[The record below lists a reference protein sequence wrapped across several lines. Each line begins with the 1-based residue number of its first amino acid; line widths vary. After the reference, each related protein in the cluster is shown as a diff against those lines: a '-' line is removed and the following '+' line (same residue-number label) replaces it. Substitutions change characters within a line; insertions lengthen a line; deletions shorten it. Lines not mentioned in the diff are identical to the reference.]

1 MMKQSMYIIMMD
13 KIQQKINYL
22 RMLLLFFISSKMKIT
37 IKNMHQNDQD
47 NNKQIIKREKTK
59 QKNQRY
65 CKENKFEKL

>member
-22 RMLLLFFISSKMKIT
+22 RMLLLFFFSSKMKIT

-59 QKNQRY
+59 QKKSEVLQG
-65 CKENKFEKL
+65 K